1 MNMSLRELKATL
13 SAAVRRVQAGESITV
28 TSHRRP
34 VALLV
39 PALPAGDSDIDR
51 LLAAGVIS
59 QRPRPG
65 GIRRGAPNPL
75 PAGAGWVSDAV
86 IEDRG

>member
-1 MNMSLRELKATL
+1 MSVSVRELKATL
-13 SAAVRRVQAGESITV
+13 SAVMRRVQAGESITV
-28 TSHRRP
+28 TSHSQP
-34 VALLV
+34 VAMLV
-39 PALPAGDSDIDR
+39 PPMPRGDSDVDR

-65 GIRRGAPNPL
+65 GISRRAPNRL
-75 PAGAGWVSDAV
+75 PAGAGRVSDAV